1 MFVEAG
7 DALMQVQDLGK
18 LFLGF
23 MHLQKRRQVSAAF
36 GVGSRVVEVGICRA
50 IQMIKIWS
58 IIMRGYI

>member
-36 GVGSRVVEVGICRA
+36 GVGSRICRA

>member
-23 MHLQKRRQVSAAF
+23 MHLQKRRQVSAASD
-36 GVGSRVVEVGICRA
+36 VGSSVEVGICRA
-50 IQMIKIWS
+50 IH
-58 IIMRGYI
+58 GPLL

>member
-1 MFVEAG
+1 VFVEAG

-36 GVGSRVVEVGICRA
+36 DVGSRVVGICRA